1 MKNRFFPAAV
11 SVLLGMSG
19 LLGPAPFAGAQE
31 VVKAVTS
38 DEAISLVGQWR
49 CQAVSQVDETLLS
62 EKTDDSQW
70 ASVEAPGRWEVQKA
84 NPQGLPAVIY
94 RRTVAVPAEW
104 KGRQVGISAWF
115 CGADSLVY
123 VNGQEVDP
131 AGPPNALY
139 ADVSSILRFEE
150 ENLIAV
156 STTGDGI
163 RELAEA
169 GPPLLGPIGQKTL
182 TKVTRT
188 TVSIPAQPRPLPAN
202 LFVPEGKTGLGL
214 VIFAST
220 GHADYSIK
228 DDWRQLNDDLARRG
242 YASLAVQFSRFT
254 PEEFAAVLSYASSL
268 GAVDQ
273 SRIALVGTM
282 KAGRPAAM
290 AAIASPGVRGL
301 VLVSSAKV
309 PEIAQMGDRPVLFVC
324 GDRESS
330 VPALAAARQMSEG
343 LTGPHAIAALTSTA
357 SGVALLDT
365 SWNGLRE
372 ALLGW
377 LDQQLKAGQ

>member
-1 MKNRFFPAAV
+1 MKNRFLPAAGF
-11 SVLLGMSG
+11 VLLGVYG
-19 LLGPAPFAGAQE
+19 LLGPAPVAVAQD
-31 VVKAVTS
+31 VVKAVAP
-38 DEAISLVGQWR
+38 DGAIDLAGQWR
-49 CQAVSQVDETLLS
+49 CQAVSQVDEALLS
-62 EKTDDSQW
+62 AKTDDSRW
-70 ASVEAPGRWEVQKA
+70 ASVEAPGRWDVQKA

-94 RRTVAVPAEW
+94 RRTVAVPADW

-115 CGADSLVY
+115 CGTDSLVY

-131 AGPPNALY
+131 SGPANSLY
-139 ADVSSILRFEE
+139 ADVSSILRYGE
-150 ENLIAV
+150 ENLVAV

-163 RELAEA
+163 RDLAEA
-169 GPPLLGPIGQKTL
+169 GRSLLGPIGQKTL

-188 TVSIPAQPRPLPAN
+188 AVNVPFQPKPLPAN

-228 DDWRQLNDDLARRG
+228 DDWKQLNDDLARRG
-242 YASLAVQFSRFT
+242 YASLAVQFSHFT
-254 PEEFAAVLSYASSL
+254 PEEFAAVLSYASNL
-268 GAVDQ
+268 GVVDH

-282 KAGRPAAM
+282 KAGRPAAL
-290 AAIASPGVRGL
+290 AAVANPGVRTL
-301 VLVSSAKV
+301 VLVSSAKI

-330 VPALAAARQMSEG
+330 VPALAAAHQMSEG
-343 LTGPHAIAALTSTA
+343 LTGPHSIATLASTA

-372 ALLGW
+372 AFLGW
-377 LDQQLKAGQ
+377 LDQQLKETP

>member
-1 MKNRFFPAAV
+1 MNNPFFPV
-11 SVLLGMSG
+11 GVFVLLGMSG
-19 LLGPAPFAGAQE
+19 LLGPAPVAVAQD
-31 VVKAVTS
+31 VVKAVAS
-38 DEAISLVGQWR
+38 DGAISLAGQWR
-49 CQAVSQVDETLLS
+49 CQAVSQVDEALLS
-62 EKTDDSQW
+62 EKADDSGW
-70 ASVEAPGRWEVQKA
+70 ASVEAPGRWDVQKA

-94 RRTVAVPAEW
+94 RRTVDAPADW

-115 CGADSLVY
+115 CGTDSLVY

-139 ADVSSILRFEE
+139 ADVSGILRYGE

-163 RELAEA
+163 RELAEV

-182 TKVTRT
+182 TKVNRT
-188 TVSIPAQPRPLPAN
+188 AVNIPVQPKPLPAN

-268 GAVDQ
+268 GVVDH
-273 SRIALVGTM
+273 SRIVLVGTM
-282 KAGRPAAM
+282 KASRPAAL
-290 AAIASPGVRGL
+290 AAVASPGVRGL

-324 GDRESS
+324 GDLESS
-330 VPALAAARQMSEG
+330 VPALAAARQMSAG

-365 SWNGLRE
+365 SWNGLRD
-372 ALLGW
+372 AFLGW
-377 LDQQLKAGQ
+377 LDLQVKAAQ